1 MSGSHSTDISTDIGQ
16 KAKHSVS
23 GSLDDVKRRILA
35 RVPLAELIGE
45 RIKLETRS
53 GRPIGCCPF
62 HAEKTPSFYI
72 YDDRYFCFGCKA
84 SGDAIEFVR
93 KTEGVS
99 YVETL
104 RFLAGKYGIEAPE
117 LDEARGRMGQHRAE
131 ASLYKMMAD
140 AQEFYVANLEG
151 PNGAEAR
158 AYLERRGFSPAN
170 IKAFGFG
177 LTPIEGYGLLRHLRS
192 KGHRDQDMIDCSLA
206 TASSR
211 DGRPYDFLRH
221 RVTIPIRD
229 PQGRLIAFGGR
240 SLGDEQPK
248 YKNSTNTKLFDK
260 SHTLF
265 GLDTA
270 RRAMREKGRAIVVEG
285 YMDALQLWQQ
295 GYPEAVACL
304 GTAFTEGH
312 LRHLKH
318 ATSFVVLLFDGD
330 GAGRKATLAAVNVA
344 LTAPEV
350 QVRAVALSDGLDPD
364 DFVRKQGGEALEPLL
379 AKAEPLFDYVMR
391 VKLSSTE
398 ALAIPELLSKE
409 FIPWLARL
417 PDRVQRDF
425 LATRI
430 AAKAGVPVD
439 LLVSQMAQVGDTPA
453 LNAVKNAREGA
464 AARPRPQG
472 RGLALP
478 AKPLEAGLYELFG
491 HLYWGQPGDIET
503 DKLKTYVFRELEVEP
518 ELLEFMAE
526 IVGVLETGVA
536 PASRA
541 ESDWSSAVSPQAASL
556 LVRLRASESAFT
568 CVDRPARIDK
578 IIAHFKVARVKG
590 TIASLKAQIARLTM
604 QPGKEQEVSQ
614 LLKTVSELSH
624 QLR

>member
-1 MSGSHSTDISTDIGQ
+1 M
-16 KAKHSVS
+16 S

-35 RVPLAELIGE
+35 RVPLAGLIGE

-53 GRPIGCCPF
+53 GRPVGCCPF
-62 HAEKTPSFYI
+62 HAEKSASFYI

-93 KTEGVS
+93 KTEGMS

-104 RFLAGKYGIEAPE
+104 RFLAGKFGVEAPE

-140 AQEFYVANLEG
+140 AQEFYVAGLEG
-151 PNGAEAR
+151 PNGGEAR
-158 AYLERRGFSPAN
+158 AYLERRGFSPEN
-170 IKAFGFG
+170 IRAFGFG
-177 LTPIEGYGLLRHLRS
+177 LTPLEGYGLVRHLRA
-192 KGHRDQDMIDCSLA
+192 KGHRDQEMVECSLA
-206 TASSR
+206 TASAR

-265 GLDTA
+265 GLDSA

-304 GTAFTEGH
+304 GTAFTEAH

-318 ATSFVVLLFDGD
+318 ATSLVILLFDGD

-350 QVRAVALSDGLDPD
+350 QVRAVALTDGLDPD
-364 DFVRKQGGEALEPLL
+364 DFVRKNGGEALEPLL

-391 VKLSSTE
+391 QKLSSTE

-409 FIPWLARL
+409 LIPWLARL

-430 AAKAGVPVD
+430 AAKAGVPVE
-439 LLVSQMAQVGDTPA
+439 LLVSQLTQVGGTPA
-453 LNAVKNAREGA
+453 LQAVRQARDGA
-464 AARPRPQG
+464 ARGPQ
-472 RGLALP
+472 RTV
-478 AKPLEAGLYELFG
+478 KPLEHGHFELFG
-491 HLYWGQPGDIET
+491 HLYWSQPGELDLPA
-503 DKLKTYVFRELEVEP
+503 LKGYVFRELELEP
-518 ELLEFMAE
+518 ELLEFLAE
-526 IVGVLETGVA
+526 VVSILEKGEVPAARPEGDWASTVSQEGLVLLT
-536 PASRA
+536 
-541 ESDWSSAVSPQAASL
+541 
-556 LVRLRASESAFT
+556 RLRASESAFS
-568 CVDRPARIDK
+568 CSDRSAQLAK
-578 IIAHFKVARVKG
+578 IIEHFRISRIKG
-590 TIASLKAQIARLTM
+590 TIGSLKTQIARLAT
-604 QPGKEQEVSQ
+604 QPGMEQEVSQ